1 MVSEMEKILGGP
13 IGLEEIIPGSVLD
26 DRKEYIYFCDDG
38 RNSAEELFDALT
50 QYTNPPNAQSGGAGF
65 NGISLTL
72 PDGSVFFAIYYHGDI
87 PGWRKDIEAGASGLG
102 VTLAR
107 IADGKIVVDD
117 GRVHDLSECI
127 PMFPWKRPKNS
138 L

>member
-26 DRKEYIYFCDDG
+26 EGREYIYFCDDG
-38 RNSAEELFDALT
+38 QSSAKELFKALM
-50 QYTNPPNAQSGGAGF
+50 QYMDPPYAQSGSAGF
-65 NGISLTL
+65 DGISLTL
-72 PDGSVFFAIYYHGDI
+72 PDGSVFFAIDYFGDI

-117 GRVHDLSECI
+117 GRVYDLSECI
-127 PMFPWKRPKNS
+127 PMFPWKRPKNP